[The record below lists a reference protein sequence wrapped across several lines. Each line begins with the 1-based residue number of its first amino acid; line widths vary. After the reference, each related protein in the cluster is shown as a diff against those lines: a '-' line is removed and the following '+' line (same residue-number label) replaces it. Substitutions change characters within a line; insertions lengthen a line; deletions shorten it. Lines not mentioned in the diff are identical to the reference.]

1 MKIALIQM
9 KGKSSNDDNIEIAL
23 EQIEKASASGAY
35 VKRCFYSKCFYIF
48 LSMLRK
54 MAERTGKS

>member
-23 EQIEKASASGAY
+23 EQIEKASASGADFVVLPEMFSCPY
-35 VKRCFYSKCFYIF
+35 KD
-48 LSMLRK
+48 RK
-54 MAERTGKS
+54 SVV